1 MKYQLSIILLSIAS
15 AVYVSHA
22 SFADMTYAENDRET
36 ALQACA
42 QQAGIS
48 LPASDSE
55 RKSLNREDKQR
66 LHLCMTNKGFRSLAS
81 EVRSKEAI
89 DKCLAQS
96 GVTLPVQPATWDD
109 LDSNTR
115 EAIIACRSQL

>member
-1 MKYQLSIILLSIAS
+1 MKYQLSILLLSALS
-15 AVYVSHA
+15 AVYISHV

-42 QQAGIS
+42 QQAGIE
-48 LPASDSE
+48 LPTAASE
-55 RKSLNREDKQR
+55 RKNMSRDDKQR
-66 LHLCMTNKGFRSLAS
+66 IRLCMADKGFRSPSS
-81 EVRSKEAI
+81 ETRSKDAI

-96 GVTLPVQPATWDD
+96 GVTLPVQPVSFEN

-115 EAIIACRSQL
+115 EAIIACRSQI